1 MKNLEKLLADTV
13 SGPWEWQ
20 AENECLVGPE
30 QIVLAQD
37 DEGRMTFAQYPD
49 GMHFN
54 NANLIALAPSLAA
67 ALLVAEK
74 ALREVAD
81 IHERKKNLYPPDW
94 REQIAACSECQRY
107 KDHPIQCG
115 ICDDHRKPIYAQEDH
130 DRHETTILGYRA
142 KDIARAA
149 LSEIAKLTG
158 GGE

>member
-1 MKNLEKLLADTV
+1 MKNLEKLLAETTL
-13 SGPWEWQ
+13 GPWTWQ

-67 ALLVAEK
+67 ALLVVEK
-74 ALREVAD
+74 ALRELSCLG
-81 IHERKKNLYPPDW
+81 N
-94 REQIAACSECQRY
+94 
-107 KDHPIQCG
+107 G
-115 ICDDHRKPIYAQEDH
+115 
-130 DRHETTILGYRA
+130 DRPGNS
-142 KDIARAA
+142 DCNMIARAA
-149 LSEIAKLTG
+149 LSEIEKLTG

>member
-1 MKNLEKLLADTV
+1 MKILEKLLAETTQ
-13 SGPWEWQ
+13 GPWVWQ

-74 ALREVAD
+74 ALRPFAEM
-81 IHERKKNLYPPDW
+81 EYTPDSL
-94 REQIAACSECQRY
+94 RE
-107 KDHPIQCG
+107 
-115 ICDDHRKPIYAQEDH
+115 
-130 DRHETTILGYRA
+130 
-142 KDIARAA
+142 ARAA

>member
-1 MKNLEKLLADTV
+1 MKILEKLLAETTQ
-13 SGPWEWQ
+13 GPWVWQ

-74 ALREVAD
+74 ALRDISRQKKTDELETEYDVECAD
-81 IHERKKNLYPPDW
+81 FEGGYD
-94 REQIAACSECQRY
+94 ACV
-107 KDHPIQCG
+107 D
-115 ICDDHRKPIYAQEDH
+115 
-130 DRHETTILGYRA
+130 T
-142 KDIARAA
+142 ARAA
-149 LSEIAKLTG
+149 LSEIEKLTG